1 MTKLEEKLK
10 KKIELLEKENAY
22 LLQAYRIQRET
33 AEERLKYYVSE
44 NQQLKLYISR
54 SRRN

>member
-22 LLQAYRIQRET
+22 LLQAYRIHRET

-54 SRRN
+54 SR